1 MTAVSFCVRLNPRLG
16 YQLSKGNHILEHVKM
31 NFHNIVIVINSF
43 FTKIKPETNQNRL
56 SDILSFLMK
65 KPQKDKM
72 GT

>member
-1 MTAVSFCVRLNPRLG
+1 MF
-16 YQLSKGNHILEHVKM
+16 KM

-72 GT
+72 GTWGYNQIQNYYPFRYLTLRRHGWSNKN